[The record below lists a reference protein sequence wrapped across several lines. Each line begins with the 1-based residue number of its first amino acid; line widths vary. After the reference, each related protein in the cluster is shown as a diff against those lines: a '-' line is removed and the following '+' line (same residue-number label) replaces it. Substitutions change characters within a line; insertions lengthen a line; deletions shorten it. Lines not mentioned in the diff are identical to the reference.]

1 MKREADAVKL
11 AEAMVKIGTMAGKK
25 TAALVTDMS
34 EPLGNMVG
42 NSLEV
47 IEAVEALKGNGPK
60 DLMEDVYALGAKMLL
75 FAECASNENE
85 AYDKM
90 RAVVAD
96 GSALEK
102 FAQMVEAAGRRQK
115 RGLRYQPASRG
126 KAEASGSGKG
136 NRICMRNGNLRDRN
150 SLYDVGR
157 RTGNEGERH

>member
-1 MKREADAVKL
+1 MSKKLASGSDAIVLDVKTGNGAFMKREADAVKL

-90 RAVVAD
+90 RCC
-96 GSALEK
+96 SC
-102 FAQMVEAAGRRQK
+102 RRQ
-115 RGLRYQPASRG
+115 LRW
-126 KAEASGSGKG
+126 
-136 NRICMRNGNLRDRN
+136 RNLPRW
-150 SLYDVGR
+150 
-157 RTGNEGERH
+157 